1 MPVTDG
7 NGFKSHKS
15 DWPTPRKIGDFFLFP
30 SSSSWKKKTTRRPKE
45 GGGWPTIGKG
55 CCSAL
60 FVPLH
65 LSFRPRKN
73 TRGGGG
79 NALTMRNGR
88 CCVSAR
94 AMGQARCKCVACT
107 FYSPFFPLFP
117 SLSLSLSLS
126 FFNAATSAVKTE
138 LVGWTGSP
146 KLKGVAKSLAMNG
159 LGKLVDDI
167 ANFRIINLDCG
178 NWSIC
183 LFHKPFSLE
192 LYMKNHRRRI
202 FPVEIFSPGKKYKC
216 IAICNTRIKIIW
228 YMHKSKYHAR
238 RVYQF

>member
-1 MPVTDG
+1 MGTGSRVT
-7 NGFKSHKS
+7 S
-15 DWPTPRKIGDFFLFP
+15 PIGRLLGRSEISFSSLPPLLGKRRQRVDRRRVVVGQRLGRDAALLFSSPSIFLSGP
-30 SSSSWKKKTTRRPKE
+30 
-45 GGGWPTIGKG
+45 GK
-55 CCSAL
+55 
-60 FVPLH
+60 
-65 LSFRPRKN
+65 

>member
-126 FFNAATSAVKTE
+126 FFSMPQRAPLKRNSLVEQVLRNWRGLLNRWRWMGSESLLMISRISGLLTLIAVI
-138 LVGWTGSP
+138 
-146 KLKGVAKSLAMNG
+146 G
-159 LGKLVDDI
+159 LSVC
-167 ANFRIINLDCG
+167 FINC
-178 NWSIC
+178 S
-183 LFHKPFSLE
+183 
-192 LYMKNHRRRI
+192 R
-202 FPVEIFSPGKKYKC
+202 
-216 IAICNTRIKIIW
+216 
-228 YMHKSKYHAR
+228 
-238 RVYQF
+238 